1 MDRNELE
8 FLVKTLRQTTTAVQI
23 LPFVYSALYTVLLA
37 TYQFV
42 PEQFQ
47 ATMDNLFYVSPV
59 CMVAFLILSKTLR
72 MCRWHKTACIIP
84 IIPQVVNFIDCN
96 VVMLS
101 KDATIVFNV
110 TLIIMVALLLF
121 AAYKV
126 FFK

>member
-1 MDRNELE
+1 MERSDLE
-8 FLVKTLRQTTTAVQI
+8 FLVKTLRRTTTAVQI
-23 LPFVYSALYTVLLA
+23 LPFVYSALYIILLA

-59 CMVAFLILSKTLR
+59 CMVAFLVLSKTLR
-72 MCRWHKTACIIP
+72 LCKWHKTACIIP
-84 IIPQVVNFIDCN
+84 FIPQAVNFIDCH
-96 VVMLS
+96 VLMLS
-101 KDATIVFNV
+101 ENEAIVFNV
-110 TLIIMVALLLF
+110 TLITMVALLLV

>member
-8 FLVKTLRQTTTAVQI
+8 FLVNTLRQTTTAVQI
-23 LPFVYSALYTVLLA
+23 LPFVYSALYVILLS

-42 PEQFQ
+42 PEDFQ

-72 MCRWHKTACIIP
+72 MCKWHKTACIIP
-84 IIPQVVNFIDCN
+84 IIPQVVNFIDCH
-96 VVMLS
+96 VVMLCE
-101 KDATIVFNV
+101 DAAIVFNV
-110 TLIIMVALLLF
+110 TLAAVVVLLLIS
-121 AAYKV
+121 AYKV